1 MDIDK
6 LKKELGIYD
15 LEDENVKIFVEDYVP
30 IRLQEIFSE
39 LNDKFGLNVVE
50 VIVFNGKLIIVCK
63 SGSLGK
69 TILGL
74 TAKQE
79 NHTSQ

>member
-1 MDIDK
+1 M
-6 LKKELGIYD
+6 KKELGKYD

-79 NHTSQ
+79 NHTNQ

>member
-1 MDIDK
+1 M
-6 LKKELGIYD
+6 KKELGIYD

-50 VIVFNGKLIIVCK
+50 AIVFNGKLIIVCK

>member
-1 MDIDK
+1 M
-6 LKKELGIYD
+6 KKELGIYD

>member
-1 MDIDK
+1 